1 MAAFCRR
8 LAVVVH
14 KDHLFSGNGSYLDV
28 FEMVEHKLMCSIHL
42 PQAVEIRQLFSVA
55 EGIVLLGHH
64 CLLFVTDERIFS
76 AQQVHGVSAYS
87 FDVDPWCVQMLP
99 DDCMA
104 VLYSD
109 WKITLHRILF
119 VPGQPIMTALL
130 GTQSLS
136 FQDIITSAYIRG
148 NSWST
153 LVTIIGTKSGIIA
166 IHAPKNGPLCSGM
179 LQGATN
185 RVNDI
190 DVFDGIVC
198 AVTSDKQICFW
209 DDTPLEYA
217 LVDSYH
223 WNYNMIATSYGHSK
237 KIRLVCHDSE
247 NFYYTI
253 GDDDQ
258 LRVWLFEDGRP
269 NLKNERDIKAGRAL
283 AILIHEDTLYIC
295 YDSCALVYFKIAD
308 LRMRHERWR
317 TIPNIHSFARIG
329 TDLFAVSAKFS
340 TDDDGDVYQYVKRS
354 PTFIVDQNFMAH
366 VGDHACKF
374 YMNEKWLKWTFK
386 EKVASVTMFGK
397 CALIFKVNHTADL
410 LSVEGKMNIGKIS
423 LKKAIKELRLKGPVF
438 ISSMTIALVGN
449 RQLYLIL
456 GSKCGNV
463 FFCKYAYGQQDAV
476 CKTMKELNKHFSRKP
491 ISHMHSAFD
500 ELVLLGHNGNIVFCT
515 LDLSNNPIKL
525 VTSRPICPW
534 LKGFRPCC
542 FTPDVIYVLGFRG
555 SMFYVINYMKH
566 QIVYKIDCGGI
577 RRQWNFHVVFP
588 YAQRKQE
595 EIPQQDGQ
603 QEIQEDQQEEQRDKI
618 PPEETLERDEMET
631 KEKTLEDIIFSQ
643 EQEAREKAKE
653 NPPMIVPE
661 IQEMELAMQ
670 KLLIEE
676 RKSTGVVDIK
686 KKQADGAENRQE
698 KENSKVAH
706 EEEESEVRTMERLT
720 LNSDENGV
728 VQLESVEAHLQN
740 ETHFRQQSQQFR
752 TDYRS
757 DGNRNGETDYC
768 LTDYNENSVGNEYD
782 DEEYIVEIEDIED
795 EEETEGGSVE
805 SSGQPLQ
812 KSKYGVTAI
821 LEFLRKKNYNSITMV
836 LSPIRY
842 VVGPLHRRKICALR
856 ILVWNEFCMYGVTVS
871 EDHFMHVFRFD
882 AGNSGWI
889 TPLAFYTPSHPTCV
903 ERIEVKVQGWIIIV
917 GTANGVIMAYSIRPC
932 NFVRAANYVVPSVE
946 FKRKGANCRVV
957 HLDIANK
964 HVRTANSY
972 LCVVSY
978 GDGKII
984 CLDIAVNAVTMA
996 VEIKKS
1002 SDFGTLASKKD
1013 EIFEKVQSWKW
1024 NSLFYICAATSNG
1037 HMFLWKANS
1046 NFAAKQVAS
1055 VRVDNRRLIS
1065 LATVGCESR
1074 RFVAVGS
1081 DTGRIT
1087 VYRIV
1092 GGESLAQLAI
1102 IKFFDESVGGLA
1114 LELDGEILRIHAAYE
1129 LGMYAVYQVDV
1140 EEQSEPAMVYHYRS
1154 SVLHPKDLIADPYV
1168 GGIVVGDGMEI
1179 ITSASRLDS
1188 PSPSP
1193 TPQ

>member
-28 FEMVEHKLMCSIHL
+28 FEMREHKLLCSIHL
-42 PQAVEIRQLFSVA
+42 PQAVEIRQLFSVT
-55 EGIVLLGHH
+55 EGIVLLGRH
-64 CLLFVTDERIFS
+64 CLLFVTDERIFC
-76 AQQVHGVSAYS
+76 AQKEHGVSAYS
-87 FDVDPWCVQMLP
+87 FDVDPWCVEMLP

-136 FQDIITSAYIRG
+136 FQDIIPVLELDVFFYNLGDAAHYFLWISIYFAYIR
-148 NSWST
+148 
-153 LVTIIGTKSGIIA
+153 
-166 IHAPKNGPLCSGM
+166 
-179 LQGATN
+179 
-185 RVNDI
+185 
-190 DVFDGIVC
+190 
-198 AVTSDKQICFW
+198 
-209 DDTPLEYA
+209 
-217 LVDSYH
+217 
-223 WNYNMIATSYGHSK
+223 NYNMIATSYGHSK

-258 LRVWLFEDGRP
+258 LRVWHFEDGRP
-269 NLKNERDIKAGRAL
+269 NLKNERDVKAGRAL
-283 AILIHEDTLYIC
+283 AMLIHDDTLYIC
-295 YDSCALVYFKIAD
+295 YDSCALVYFKITD
-308 LRMRHERWR
+308 LRMRHERR
-317 TIPNIHSFARIG
+317 RKISNICSFARVG
-329 TDLFAVSAKFS
+329 DDLFAVSSKFS

-354 PTFIVDQNFMAH
+354 PTFIVDQNFLAH

-374 YMNEKWLKWTFK
+374 YMNKSYKKCAMEVDEPTVLPIDNLSSFPEWLKWTFK
-386 EKVASVTMFGK
+386 EKIASVTMFGK
-397 CALIFKVNHTADL
+397 SALIFKDL
-410 LSVEGKMNIGKIS
+410 LSVEGKMIIGRVS
-423 LKKAIKELRLKGPVF
+423 LKKAVKELRLKGPVF
-438 ISSMTIALVGN
+438 ISSMTIALVGDK
-449 RQLYLIL
+449 QLYLIL

-463 FFCKYAYGQQDAV
+463 FFY
-476 CKTMKELNKHFSRKP
+476 
-491 ISHMHSAFD
+491 
-500 ELVLLGHNGNIVFCT
+500 
-515 LDLSNNPIKL
+515 LSNNPIKL
-525 VTSRPICPW
+525 VASRPICPW

-542 FTPDVIYVLGFRG
+542 FTPDIIYVLGFRG
-555 SMFYVINYMKH
+555 SMFYVIHHMKH

-577 RRQWNFHVVFP
+577 RRQWDFHVAWP
-588 YAQRKQE
+588 YAQRKRE
-595 EIPQQDGQ
+595 EDPQQDRQ
-603 QEIQEDQQEEQRDKI
+603 QEIQEDQQQEEQGARI
-618 PPEETLERDEMET
+618 PPEETRERDEKET
-631 KEKTLEDIIFSQ
+631 KEKTLEDIIQ
-643 EQEAREKAKE
+643 EQEARERAKT
-653 NPPMIVPE
+653 NSPMIVPAF
-661 IQEMELAMQ
+661 QEVELVVQ
-670 KLLIEE
+670 KLLNEE

-686 KKQADGAENRQE
+686 KKQPEGAQNKQE
-698 KENSKVAH
+698 KENLKMAH
-706 EEEESEVRTMERLT
+706 EEEESEIRAMERLT
-720 LNSDENGV
+720 LNSEENGA
-728 VQLESVEAHLQN
+728 VQVESVEVHLQN
-740 ETHFRQQSQQFR
+740 ETHVRQQSQQSR
-752 TDYRS
+752 TDYRT
-757 DGNRNGETDYC
+757 DGNQNGETDYC
-768 LTDYNENSVGNEYD
+768 LTEYNENSVAYEYD
-782 DEEYIVEIEDIED
+782 EEEYVVEIEDIED
-795 EEETEGGSVE
+795 EEEMEGGSVE
-805 SSGQPLQ
+805 PLQ
-812 KSKYGVTAI
+812 KPKYGVTAT
-821 LEFLRKKNYNSITMV
+821 LEFLRK
-836 LSPIRY
+836 
-842 VVGPLHRRKICALR
+842 KICALR
-856 ILVWNEFCMYGVTVS
+856 ILVWNEFSMYGVTVS

-889 TPLAFYTPSHPTCV
+889 TPLAFYTPAHPTCV
-903 ERIEVKVQGWIIIV
+903 ERIEVKAQGWIIIV

-984 CLDIAVNAVTMA
+984 CLDIAVNAATMA

-1037 HMFLWKANS
+1037 QMFLWKANS

-1055 VRVDNRRLIS
+1055 VRVDHRRLIS

-1140 EEQSEPAMVYHYRS
+1140 EEQSESVVSPRKFSHIDISSLAESCTSSPGGYEFDRETDEVKLKSTICGDPGYALSPNIGPAH
-1154 SVLHPKDLIADPYV
+1154 VLENFLLKF
-1168 GGIVVGDGMEI
+1168 
-1179 ITSASRLDS
+1179 SW
-1188 PSPSP
+1188 
-1193 TPQ
+1193 